1 MTQDLPT
8 GAWTL
13 EALTGELYQELAP
26 IVARRGVRF
35 VLYHDGAAWI
45 APEQARRVQRVLMH
59 ALATA
64 IGEAAPGSA
73 FRVDIAGVG
82 ALGGRWL
89 QAHATT
95 STGTVLWLSIPLE
108 G

>member
-1 MTQDLPT
+1 MTQDLPI

-13 EALTGELYQELAP
+13 EALTGDLYQDLAP

-45 APEQARRVQRVLMH
+45 AQEQVRRVKRVLMH
-59 ALATA
+59 ALASA
-64 IGEAAPGSA
+64 IHEAPAGST
-73 FRVDIAGVG
+73 FRVDIACVG

-95 STGTVLWLSIPLE
+95 DTGTVLWLSIPLE